1 MTHRI
6 SHTEARAMGQAPP
19 ERPRPPQR
27 MQSTEL
33 QVMPPTTKPFSQDS
47 TRPDPPS
54 KPLPPDPVPKQLQGT
69 AFDRPA
75 PPSRP
80 LPDDPVPRK
89 SQPQVPVKPPPPK
102 KPLPSD
108 PATQDQEEL
117 LSAVPIY
124 TPQAVV
130 FPSRPAP
137 PPPTAIGGNLQAQQV

>member
-1 MTHRI
+1 MEQDCDSWVHKMRWI

-33 QVMPPTTKPFSQDS
+33 QVMPPTTK
-47 TRPDPPS
+47 
-54 KPLPPDPVPKQLQGT
+54 GT